1 MTIAGAKST
10 ASRCENSPL
19 GDPTYYG
26 TPYHVETMRND
37 LHEVVYLGLGLPFFF
52 DHATHECQA
61 PSPYQGTGGR
71 EASTMLILTFCTAQH
86 YYHVGKFRNP

>member
-61 PSPYQGTGGR
+61 PSPYQGTYVCR
-71 EASTMLILTFCTAQH
+71 VLLLMSLW
-86 YYHVGKFRNP
+86 N